1 MAGREDW
8 WYDEAAGPLVRPYA
22 MVRGRTRPLRPELH
36 LVTQVRAMPSP
47 SDPDA
52 LSVEHLEIMELCR
65 RPLSVA
71 EVAAY
76 LDVHSYTTEAILIGL
91 TSWPWAARAV
101 RAQTFSLKTREFVDV
116 ARLSGRGTRQIIATE
131 LAPNNSG

>member
-1 MAGREDW
+1 MNGREDW

-47 SDPDA
+47 SDPDS

-76 LDVHSYTTEAILIGL
+76 LDVPLVVVKVLLSDLIQRGDVVIRDP
-91 TSWPWAARAV
+91 SRAPVVPDRNLLQAVLDGV
-101 RAQTFSLKTREFVDV
+101 R
-116 ARLSGRGTRQIIATE
+116 GI
-131 LAPNNSG
+131 